1 MMMVGRKMSQRN
13 ADYWRRR
20 AAKRM
25 LERLEDAEVVADD
38 LARAYATACR
48 DITARVRKI
57 FNTFQLNSGLSES
70 EALDLLNHYPMADVR
85 ALLRT
90 AVDQMQPGPEK
101 QQALAQLNAP
111 AYQYRIGRLEALQV
125 DIDRRMRS
133 LAQIEMTQTTAH
145 YRATLTEGYYRQI
158 FDLQQQTGLGF
169 SFSRISG
176 QRVAETLAQN
186 WSGVHYSERI
196 WHNADALSKRIKNDL
211 MVSAMSGQGNRDI
224 AKRLQQTFGVG
235 AYDARRLVRTE
246 TAYMAGQ
253 AEIQSYQEC
262 GIEQY
267 RFLATLDLKTS
278 DKCQAL
284 DGKMFPVG
292 AAQPGVNYPP
302 MHPQCRSTTI
312 ITMNPE
318 VLEGLK
324 RRARDPATGKS
335 VLVPANMTYRE
346 WAKEHKISTR
356 PAGRRKSK

>member
-1 MMMVGRKMSQRN
+1 MMTAGRKMSQRN

-25 LERLEDAEVVADD
+25 LERLEDAEAVADD

-48 DITARVRKI
+48 DITARARKI
-57 FNTFQLNSGLSES
+57 FTTFQLNSGLSES
-70 EALDLLNHYPMADVR
+70 EALELLNHYPTADVR
-85 ALLRT
+85 ALLRA
-90 AVDQMQPGPEK
+90 AVDQMPPGPEK
-101 QQALAQLNAP
+101 QQVLAQLNAP
-111 AYQYRIGRLEALQV
+111 AYQYRIGRLEALQA

-133 LAQIEMTQTTAH
+133 LARIEMTQTTAH

-176 QRVAETLAQN
+176 QQVAETLAQN

-196 WHNADALSKRIKNDL
+196 WHNADALAKHIKNDI

-253 AEIQSYQEC
+253 AELQSYKEC

-267 RFLATLDLKTS
+267 RFIATLDLKTS
-278 DKCQAL
+278 ETCQSL
-284 DGKMFPVG
+284 DGKHSRWTRRNPVLISNPCTPNAG
-292 AAQPGVNYPP
+292 QAPRPPWIRRLLRGCNAA
-302 MHPQCRSTTI
+302 
-312 ITMNPE
+312 PE
-318 VLEGLK
+318 
-324 RRARDPATGKS
+324 
-335 VLVPANMTYRE
+335 
-346 WAKEHKISTR
+346 TR
-356 PAGRRKSK
+356 PWEKAS